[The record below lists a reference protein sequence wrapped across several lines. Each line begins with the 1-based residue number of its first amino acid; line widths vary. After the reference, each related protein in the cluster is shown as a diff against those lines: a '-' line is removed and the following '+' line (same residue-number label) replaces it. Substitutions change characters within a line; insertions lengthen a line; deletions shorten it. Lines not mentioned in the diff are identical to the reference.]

1 MKVKIAKIVVFMESE
16 TKQTI
21 AESPMPAST
30 GFRIS
35 RIIAK
40 VEPEYQTFNE
50 KRQELLKAYCKLD
63 KDGNLKP
70 DKKGG
75 IQFKSEKDAQ
85 KFTDEI
91 SPVLDE
97 EIKLDVSKVKLS
109 SLSKVSTLSPRD
121 FLVCDWFIEE

>member
-1 MKVKIAKIVVFMESE
+1 MKIKMAKIVIFMESNSKKTLE
-16 TKQTI
+16 
-21 AESPMPAST
+21 ESPMPAST

-40 VEPEYQTFNE
+40 VEPDYQTFNE
-50 KRQELLKAYCKLD
+50 KRQELLKTYCKTD

-70 DKKGG
+70 DKNGG
-75 IQFKSEKDAQ
+75 IQFKSEKDAK
-85 KFTDEI
+85 KFSEEL

-97 EIKLDVSKVKLS
+97 EINLDVSKVKLS
-109 SLSKVSTLSPRD
+109 SLSKVNTLSPQD

>member
-1 MKVKIAKIVVFMESE
+1 MESE
-16 TKQTI
+16 TKKAIT
-21 AESPMPAST
+21 ESPMPAST

-40 VEPEYQTFNE
+40 VEPEYDTFNE
-50 KRQELLKAYCKLD
+50 KRQELLKKYCKLD

-70 DKKGG
+70 TKEGG
-75 IQFKSEKDAQ
+75 IQFKSEKDGK
-85 KFTDEI
+85 KFAEEI
-91 SPVLDE
+91 TPVLDE